1 MSSWRVWVYG
11 LHTRYFLMITL
22 KKIKMKTEVN
32 NIIDEFFSFSGA
44 KSVEDFKNFI
54 QRVDR
59 IVLANLHDP
68 ESAIKL
74 EFIRQK
80 LHKGLHQAELNRI
93 LYDADSNVKLT
104 VNEYDMERFYQKSK
118 KKDLGKI
125 VPKKDKNLGK
135 LVDEGEVP
143 YQGSRADQFWQGKM
157 KVVFDP
163 YNKQIRSGP
172 EMPKTYDYGDIDY
185 IKEYYNLKGIEFGN
199 WLSQQDRN
207 NYMSGLG
214 ISLFDLHRALAFNP
228 KQISLKGKITV
239 AFGARGRGNATG
251 HFEPGT
257 FAINL
262 TRYKRPKKG
271 STLQKK
277 FDRTKLLIQSGG
289 VGTFAHEFGH
299 ALDFFGGTFL
309 EKTPSKSLSGGRSQ
323 KLTSNKQELKANSLK
338 GLMARLLDK
347 IIWQV
352 SNKKHSTY
360 FERFMKAK
368 KRYKLTG
375 YYTRRAEIFARAFES
390 YVHYKMQQ
398 RRAKNIFLAESK
410 YDLDLYMSPAEI
422 RKIESTFDALVSGI
436 KKRI

>member
-1 MSSWRVWVYG
+1 
-11 LHTRYFLMITL
+11 
-22 KKIKMKTEVN
+22 MKTEVN
-32 NIIDEFFSFSGA
+32 KLIDEFLSFGGM
-44 KSVEDFKNFI
+44 KSVNDFKDFI
-54 QRVDR
+54 ERVNKA
-59 IVLANLHDP
+59 VLSNLSDS

-74 EFIRQK
+74 EYIRQK
-80 LHKGLHQAELNRI
+80 LHKGLQVAELNKI
-93 LYDADSNVKLT
+93 LYDSDSNVKINVT
-104 VNEYDMERFYQKSK
+104 EYDVDRFYQKEK
-118 KKDLGKI
+118 KKELGKI
-125 VPKKDKNLGK
+125 VPKKDKNLGKDLGK

-143 YQGSRADQFWQGKM
+143 YQGSRADQFWKGKM
-157 KVVFDP
+157 KVVFDA

-199 WLSQQDRN
+199 WLSQQDRA

-214 ISLFDLHRALAFNP
+214 ISLFDLHKALVFNP

-271 STLQKK
+271 STLVKK

-309 EKTPSKSLSGGRSQ
+309 EKTPSKALSGGRSQ
-323 KLTSNKQELKANSLK
+323 KQQSNRLQLKANSLQ

-360 FERFMKAK
+360 FERFLKAK
-368 KRYKLTG
+368 KKYKLSG

-422 RKIESTFDALVSGI
+422 RKIENTFDALISGI

>member
-1 MSSWRVWVYG
+1 
-11 LHTRYFLMITL
+11 
-22 KKIKMKTEVN
+22 MKAIVN
-32 NIIDEFFSFSGA
+32 NLIDEFLNFSGM
-44 KSVEDFKNFI
+44 KSVYDFKDLI
-54 QRVDR
+54 ER
-59 IVLANLHDP
+59 INKTILTNLDDP
-68 ESAIKL
+68 EAAIKL
-74 EFIRQK
+74 EFIRQR
-80 LHKGLHQAELNRI
+80 LHKGLQAAELNKI
-93 LYDADSNVKLT
+93 MYDADSNVSQT
-104 VNEYDMERFYQKSK
+104 VHEYDIDRFYEKTK

-125 VPKKDKNLGK
+125 VPKKGKNLGK

-143 YQGSRADQFWQGKM
+143 YQGSRADQFWKGKM
-157 KVVFDP
+157 KVVFDA

-172 EMPKTYDYGDIDY
+172 AMPSTYDYGDIDY

-228 KQISLKGKITV
+228 KQISLRGKITV

-309 EKTPSKSLSGGRSQ
+309 EKTPSKALSGGRSQ
-323 KLTSNKQELKANSLK
+323 KLTSNKQDLKVNSLK
-338 GLMARLLDK
+338 GLMTRLLDK

-368 KRYKLTG
+368 KKYKLTD

-398 RRAKNIFLAESK
+398 RHAKNIFLAESK

-422 RKIESTFDALVSGI
+422 RKIESTFDALITEI

>member
-1 MSSWRVWVYG
+1 
-11 LHTRYFLMITL
+11 
-22 KKIKMKTEVN
+22 MKAEVN
-32 NIIDEFFSFSGA
+32 KLIDEFLSFTGM
-44 KSVEDFKNFI
+44 KSVDDFKDLIERIN
-54 QRVDR
+54 RV
-59 IVLANLHDP
+59 VLSNLSDS
-68 ESAIKL
+68 EAAIKL

-80 LHKGLHQAELNRI
+80 LHKGLQQAELNYAI
-93 LYDADSNVKLT
+93 YGAHSNVQLS
-104 VNEYDMERFYQKSK
+104 VNEYDIERFYQRTK
-118 KKDLGKI
+118 KKELGKI

-172 EMPKTYDYGDIDY
+172 EMPRTYDYGDIDY
-185 IKEYYNLKGIEFGN
+185 IKDYYNLKGIEFGN

-214 ISLFDLHRALAFNP
+214 IALFDLHKALVFNP

-251 HFEPGT
+251 HFEPST

-271 STLQKK
+271 STLVKK

-309 EKTPSKSLSGGRSQ
+309 EKVPSRALSGGRSQ
-323 KLTSNKQELKANSLK
+323 KQQSNRLHLKANSLQ

-352 SNKKHSTY
+352 SNKKHSSY
-360 FERFMKAK
+360 FERLLKAK
-368 KRYKLTG
+368 KKYGLTD

-390 YVHYKMQQ
+390 YIHYKMQKK
-398 RRAKNIFLAESK
+398 RAKNIFLAESK
-410 YDLDLYMSPAEI
+410 YDLDLYMSTKEI
-422 RKIESTFDALVSGI
+422 QKIEDAFDSLIGAI

>member
-1 MSSWRVWVYG
+1 
-11 LHTRYFLMITL
+11 
-22 KKIKMKTEVN
+22 MKTEVN
-32 NIIDEFFSFSGA
+32 NLIDEFLSFGGM
-44 KSVEDFKNFI
+44 KSVYDFKDI
-54 QRVDR
+54 IERVNKA
-59 IVLANLHDP
+59 VLSNLSDP
-68 ESAIKL
+68 EAAIKL
-74 EFIRQK
+74 EYIRQK
-80 LHKGLHQAELNRI
+80 LHKGLQAAELNKI
-93 LYDADSNVKLT
+93 MYDADSNVRLT
-104 VNEYDMERFYQKSK
+104 VNEYDIQRFYEKTK
-118 KKDLGKI
+118 KNDLGKI

-143 YQGSRADQFWQGKM
+143 YQGSRADQFWKGKM
-157 KVVFDP
+157 KVVFDA

-214 ISLFDLHRALAFNP
+214 ISLYDLHRALAFNP
-228 KQISLKGKITV
+228 KQISLRGKITV

-251 HFEPGT
+251 HFEPST

-271 STLQKK
+271 STLEKR
-277 FDRTKLLIQSGG
+277 FDRTKLLLQSGG

-299 ALDFFGGTFL
+299 ALDFFGGTYL
-309 EKTPSKSLSGGRSQ
+309 EKAPSGALSGGRSQ
-323 KLTSNKQELKANSLK
+323 KLNSNKQDLKANSLK

-352 SNKKHSTY
+352 PNKKHSTY
-360 FERFMKAK
+360 FERFLKAK
-368 KRYKLTG
+368 KRYKLTD

-390 YVHYKMQQ
+390 YVHYKLQQ
-398 RRAKNIFLAESK
+398 RKNKNIFLAESK
-410 YDLDLYMSPAEI
+410 YDLDLYMSSAEI
-422 RKIESTFDALVSGI
+422 RKIESAFDALVSGI

>member
-1 MSSWRVWVYG
+1 
-11 LHTRYFLMITL
+11 
-22 KKIKMKTEVN
+22 MKAEVN
-32 NIIDEFFSFSGA
+32 KLIDEFLSFGGM
-44 KSVEDFKNFI
+44 KSVNDFKDFI
-54 QRVDR
+54 ERVNR
-59 IVLANLHDP
+59 AVLANLNDS

-74 EFIRQK
+74 EYVRQK
-80 LHKGLHQAELNRI
+80 LHKGLQVAELNKI
-93 LYDADSNVKLT
+93 LYDSDSNVKINVT
-104 VNEYDMERFYQKSK
+104 EYDLDRFYQKEK
-118 KKDLGKI
+118 KKELGKI

-163 YNKQIRSGP
+163 YNKQIRSGS

-199 WLSQQDRN
+199 WLSQQDRA

-214 ISLFDLHRALAFNP
+214 ISLFDLHKALVFNP
-228 KQISLKGKITV
+228 KQISLRGKITV

-251 HFEPGT
+251 HFESNT

-309 EKTPSKSLSGGRSQ
+309 EKVPSKALSGGRSQ
-323 KLTSNKQELKANSLK
+323 KLQSNRLHLKANSLQ

-360 FERFMKAK
+360 FERFLKAK
-368 KRYKLTG
+368 KKYKLTG

-390 YVHYKMQQ
+390 YIHYKMQK
-398 RRAKNIFLAESK
+398 RKSKNIFLAESK
-410 YDLDLYMSPAEI
+410 YDLDLYMSAKEI
-422 RKIESTFDALVSGI
+422 QKIEDAFDALISGI